1 MQSRVGKLLIAHPNL
16 PKDNWFCRTVVY
28 IYNES
33 PQQGT
38 LGVTLNVPTT
48 TPFKRLCYDK
58 GVIYPSENPS
68 VFKGGP
74 VSEQSIVI
82 LHSDEWHSQNTIQ
95 AGPNYRLSSD
105 EFMFERLSLGDTPVY
120 WRPFLGLTAW
130 APGQLDAELT
140 GTFPYTAAN
149 SWLICDATDD
159 ILFNYTGEEQWKAA
173 VELCSHQMINQFF

>member
-82 LHSDEWHSQNTIQ
+82 LHTDEWHSKNTIQ
-95 AGPNYRLSSD
+95 AGPAYRLSSD
-105 EFMFERLSLGDTPVY
+105 EVMFERLSLGDTPVY